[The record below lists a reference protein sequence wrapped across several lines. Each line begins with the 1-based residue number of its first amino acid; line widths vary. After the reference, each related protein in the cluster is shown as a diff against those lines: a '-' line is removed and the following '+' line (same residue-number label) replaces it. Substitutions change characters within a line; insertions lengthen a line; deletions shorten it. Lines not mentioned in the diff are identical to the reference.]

1 MDGHEKWYLYHNL
14 RVATTRLTSINARLN
29 GGANSVCYKCSE
41 PSLSDNSLLDYP
53 NGHRLNACE
62 NARMYSVTKGFPN
75 RDGWPVGL
83 RAIKEYYQLS

>member
-14 RVATTRLTSINARLN
+14 RVATTRLTSINERLN

-41 PSLSDNSLLDYP
+41 PSLSDNSFLDYP

-62 NARMYSVTKGFPN
+62 DARMYSVTKGFPAKSTITQQ
-75 RDGWPVGL
+75 GWVACG
-83 RAIKEYYQLS
+83 S